1 MKRTVS
7 SFKPLGAKS
16 CSMSLDQPNSY
27 LEALSAAASAS
38 ALLTITVLSWS
49 VMQFLRRGYPA
60 SRPQAHPGSIRL
72 LRSSA
77 GVRAHFPLAR
87 IPGPFLLFLRS
98 CPFLLRPLL
107 LFPPFF
113 SFSLS
118 FPCLFS
124 PPFLFP

>member
-38 ALLTITVLSWS
+38 ALRTITVLSWS

-60 SRPQAHPGSIRL
+60 SRPQAHPGRSEEHTSELQSL
-72 LRSSA
+72 LRISYA
-77 GVRAHFPLAR
+77 VF
-87 IPGPFLLFLRS
+87 
-98 CPFLLRPLL
+98 
-107 LFPPFF
+107 
-113 SFSLS
+113 
-118 FPCLFS
+118 CLKKKNRQKNMYRH
-124 PPFLFP
+124 